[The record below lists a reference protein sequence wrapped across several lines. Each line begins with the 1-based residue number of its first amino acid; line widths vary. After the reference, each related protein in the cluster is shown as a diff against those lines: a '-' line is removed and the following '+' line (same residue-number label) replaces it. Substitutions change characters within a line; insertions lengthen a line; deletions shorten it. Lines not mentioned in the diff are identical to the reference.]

1 MWFYAQTDVS
11 RVVDCIGEIV
21 YIATLII
28 VVAVVAQQCVQTVAL
43 ACEVGHAELFSA
55 F

>member
-1 MWFYAQTDVS
+1 MWLYAQTDVP
-11 RVVDCIGEIV
+11 RMVDGVGKIV

-43 ACEVGHAELFSA
+43 ACEVGHAELLSA
-55 F
+55 L